1 MSDDNGIGSS
11 SNAIFS
17 QFCEIQFFQTWSH
30 LADYKFEKM
39 SSHVRGLHSR
49 VQHVLLSCLLPC
61 PGSPCTGA
69 YIFWGLIFFNYF
81 KYIYL
86 TFSFIILRPTGFQR
100 FYRMY
105 LVIRLLKVE
114 INRSTLSHKVHQ
126 EAAILR
132 FFNTTIW
139 LTSIDFTEYK
149 IQNWT
154 SYIFLGSMSLNRLK
168 MRHRP
173 YQQSRYFRK
182 HKPKFQHRH
191 FCAYLIIVADAADAV
206 SVNFS
211 GRCKFLQI

>member
-105 LVIRLLKVE
+105 LVIRLLKVA
-114 INRSTLSHKVHQ
+114 INQSTLSHK
-126 EAAILR
+126 AGAILR
-132 FFNTTIW
+132 FYNTYNLIYTMI
-139 LTSIDFTEYK
+139 LPNTKYK
-149 IQNWT
+149 IEPHIFSWAVWVWT
-154 SYIFLGSMSLNRLK
+154 AWRWDTVLINKAGISETSSLL
-168 MRHRP
+168 
-173 YQQSRYFRK
+173 
-182 HKPKFQHRH
+182 
-191 FCAYLIIVADAADAV
+191 C
-206 SVNFS
+206 
-211 GRCKFLQI
+211 